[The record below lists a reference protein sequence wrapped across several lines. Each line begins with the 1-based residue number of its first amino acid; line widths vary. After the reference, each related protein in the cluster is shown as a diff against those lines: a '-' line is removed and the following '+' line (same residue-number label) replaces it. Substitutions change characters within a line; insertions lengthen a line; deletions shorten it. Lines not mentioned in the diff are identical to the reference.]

1 MKPVVDK
8 AEISIDFPDK
18 AYMGSFGRDAGFD
31 VRASDDEVLI
41 RLVRDGGDRR
51 EVAMHLHY
59 YLLADVLREMARAL
73 KTTVPHLDESHR
85 APLRDASKALAAAVQ
100 PKAKAK
106 AKAKAK
112 PKPRGRR

>member
-8 AEISIDFPDK
+8 AEVSIDFPDK
-18 AYMGSFGRDAGFD
+18 AYMGSFGRDAGFE

-41 RLVRDGGDRR
+41 RLVREGEDRR

-59 YLLADVLREMARAL
+59 YLLADVLAEMAQAV
-73 KTTVPHLDESHR
+73 KQTVPHLDDSHR
-85 APLRDASKALAAAVQ
+85 APLRDASKALAAALQ

-106 AKAKAK
+106 GKS
-112 PKPRGRR
+112 RGRR